1 MIIYSANKDI
11 FFLFPKIIPAIQ
23 SLSRVHSLQPHGL
36 QHARLPC
43 PSLSPRVSSNSCALS
58 TLCCYQTI
66 SSSAVLFSFGLPSF
80 PDQGLFQGVHCLL
93 RWPNY
98 WNFGFSISSSSEYSG
113 LISFR
118 IDWLDLLALQGNLK
132 SLLQHHSLEALILW
146 CSAFFIV

>member
-1 MIIYSANKDI
+1 MSE
-11 FFLFPKIIPAIQ
+11 
-23 SLSRVHSLQPHGL
+23 SSRPHGL
-36 QHARLPC
+36 QHPRLPC

-66 SSSAVLFSFGLPSF
+66 SSSAALFSFGLPSF

-118 IDWLDLLALQGNLK
+118 IDWLDLLALQGSCKENRFPINNLLITILV
-132 SLLQHHSLEALILW
+132 SLASYDCLKFRYKIPQ
-146 CSAFFIV
+146 